1 MRQEDGKVNVPFLVT
16 TQKLNDTI
24 LGFNAIKHLVQNRND
39 TESIV
44 SLFQTVFDEVGRDK
58 METFVELVQQSKAQD
73 KETEVKLKSKDVIIP
88 AGKIVQI
95 NWETNVGLIE
105 KNRALIFQQKV
116 FELPEGIH
124 CAESVVLLKPGV
136 KNYFRVLVINDTNHD
151 VTIRKNLT
159 IGHLEDV
166 SSIVPL
172 GVTAKTES
180 NINKQKLST
189 ISVLEIREK
198 STSENKEK
206 DCDHQ
211 QLQRVLEKIDLSGLA
226 CDQREQVRAV
236 IKEGSSVFSVDDDD
250 IDNVTS
256 QQMEINLNDKTP
268 VQQNYNSI
276 PRILYG
282 ELKNYIEDLLN
293 KK

>member
-44 SLFQTVFDEVGRDK
+44 SLFQTVF
-58 METFVELVQQSKAQD
+58 ELVQQSKTQD
-73 KETEVKLKSKDVIIP
+73 KEAEVKLKSKDVIIP

-95 NWETNVGLIE
+95 NWETNVGLE
-105 KNRALIFQQKV
+105 KKRALIFQQKG

-136 KNYFRVLVINDTNHD
+136 KNYFRVLVINGTNHD

-180 NINKQKLST
+180 NINK
-189 ISVLEIREK
+189 
-198 STSENKEK
+198 
-206 DCDHQ
+206 
-211 QLQRVLEKIDLSGLA
+211 
-226 CDQREQVRAV
+226 
-236 IKEGSSVFSVDDDD
+236 
-250 IDNVTS
+250 
-256 QQMEINLNDKTP
+256 
-268 VQQNYNSI
+268 
-276 PRILYG
+276 
-282 ELKNYIEDLLN
+282 
-293 KK
+293 